1 MNLKKLKTLINKQ
14 KRIYDHTWCPV
25 PWTSQHIR
33 SNGDIAVCC
42 HASASKTCGI
52 LKKEN
57 GKNYNVAKDNLSQ
70 ARNSPTLKKIRLK
83 MLKGEKPEECVRCH
97 REESNNMRSRRL
109 WETANYQPFFSF
121 EKAFQNTDQKGY
133 INPLKNPIVQ
143 YDLRFGNR
151 CNLKCR
157 MCGPINSDLWYSDFV
172 EVWGEK
178 SFKDSHDFVQLIQKK
193 NGLYQT
199 KNKDYDWMDS
209 PHFWKQLKS
218 NIQNTQVIYTVGG
231 EPLLIDKHYE
241 LLRMLIEKGQSENVT
256 IEYNSNLTI
265 LPNKALKLWK
275 RFKKINIG
283 VSLDGIGPIND
294 YIRYPSRFKKI
305 EKNLDTLD
313 KSEGNFRIWIATT
326 VQAYNIYHLT
336 DFIYWKLKK
345 HFQNVNSLQTN
356 KPILN
361 LQPLHDPDF
370 LNVKILPKAYKNQV
384 KEKFHNFLLSLEE
397 ITKEEGYSEKES
409 LKIQQASK
417 QLLDSYTSYMDSEDW
432 SHLLPKF
439 MKFTKSLDQI
449 RNQNLKD
456 VLPELYRS
464 LS

>member
-1 MNLKKLKTLINKQ
+1 MSKTL
-14 KRIYDHTWCPV
+14 CPL
-25 PWTSQHIR
+25 PWISQSVR
-33 SNGDIAVCC
+33 NNGDVRVCC
-42 HASASKTCGI
+42 HAKASKNQGM

-57 GKNYNVAKDNLSQ
+57 GEIYNVAKDNLSQ
-70 ARNSPTLKKIRLK
+70 ARNSPTLKKIRRT
-83 MLKGEKPEECVRCH
+83 MLKGEDPEECVRCQN
-97 REESNNMRSRRL
+97 EETNGIESRRVY
-109 WETANYQPFFSF
+109 ETRNWKDFFSF
-121 EKAFQNTDQKGY
+121 QKAVQWTDEEGSIDPSKTP
-133 INPLKNPIVQ
+133 NVH
-143 YDLRFGNR
+143 YDIRFGNR

-157 MCGPINSDLWYSDFV
+157 MCGPTDSDLWYSDYV
-172 EVWGEK
+172 KVWGKK
-178 SFKDSHDFVQLIQKK
+178 SFKDSHGFVQLIPK
-193 NGLYQT
+193 NKGLYQT

-209 PHFWKQLKS
+209 SHFWRQIKS
-218 NIQNTQVIYTVGG
+218 NFQNIQYIYTVGG

-241 LLRMLIEKGQSENVT
+241 LLRMIIEKGQPENMT

-275 RFKKINIG
+275 RFKRINIG
-283 VSLDGIGPIND
+283 VSLDGLGSIND

-305 EKNLDTLD
+305 EENLDTLD

-336 DFIYWKLKK
+336 DLIYWKLKK
-345 HFQNVNSLQTN
+345 HFQNVNPLQTN
-356 KPILN
+356 TPILN
-361 LQPLHDPDF
+361 LHPLHNPDF

-439 MKFTKSLDQI
+439 MKLTKSLDQI
-449 RNQNLKD
+449 RNQHLKD